1 MDYEYKRPPE
11 KVCAVCQYGK
21 RRCGESC
28 YCVLYGIIIGYSKTS
43 CRGFEREQVREPEN
57 GNQRRSV

>member
-1 MDYEYKRPPE
+1 MPE
-11 KVCAVCQYGK
+11 KVCTKCAYGK
-21 RRCGESC
+21 RRCGDSC

-57 GNQRRSV
+57 NVERR